1 MNIDSDHVNYLV
13 WRYLQESGFQ
23 HSAFTFGQESSIV
36 RSSVAQVKIPPGAL
50 IAHLQRALI
59 YVQAEV
65 NLTAGGR
72 PADLDD
78 LDQIDALTLI
88 ESAQPDVCERRR
100 ALLRSRL
107 SEREADGAGAA
118 EGGAAAPADP
128 PSGSKPKV
136 LLGHENEVFACA
148 WNPIFDLMAS
158 GSSDSTARIWSMDPA
173 GLAKGEVQIL
183 RHFAPHGEDA
193 KDVTSLEWSADG
205 TQLAT
210 GSYDGAGRIWTRR
223 GELQCRLSGHSGP
236 VFALNWNQQGDLLVT
251 SSVDQSVIVWE
262 SASGQLRQR
271 FQFHTAPCL
280 DVNWRDNKCFA
291 SCSQDQTIFVCQ
303 VGRTTPIKRYDNGT
317 LAGGHTDEVNAIRWD
332 PSAKYL
338 ASCSDDCTAKIW
350 SLEMD
355 SPLQSLKHDNKIYS
369 LKWKP
374 TAQTTPIL
382 ASASFDHTTKI
393 WDALQGTCLFTLR
406 GHTNPVY
413 SVDFSPDGSQIASG
427 SFDKAVMVWS
437 LETGRVTQSFTSGGG
452 VFEVCWDKDGKRIA
466 ACCQDGTVLVVDAT
480 TR

>member
-1 MNIDSDHVNYLV
+1 MNIDSDHINYLV

-100 ALLRSRL
+100 AMLRSRL
-107 SEREADGAGAA
+107 SERESDGAG
-118 EGGAAAPADP
+118 GAVDRGANT
-128 PSGSKPKV
+128 KPT
-136 LLGHENEVFACA
+136 LLQGHENEVFTCA
-148 WNPIFDLMAS
+148 WNPVYDLLAS

-173 GLAKGEVQIL
+173 GLAKGEVLVL
-183 RHFAPHGEDA
+183 RHLAPHGEDA
-193 KDVTSLEWSADG
+193 KDVTSLEWNSDG
-205 TQLAT
+205 TLLAT
-210 GSYDGAGRIWTRR
+210 GSYDGAGRIWTRT

-236 VFALNWNQQGDLLVT
+236 VFALNWNNKGDLLVT

-271 FQFHTAPCL
+271 FQFHSAPCL

-291 SCSQDQTIFVCQ
+291 SCSQDQSIYVCQ
-303 VGRTTPIKRYDNGT
+303 VGRTTPIKKCASGAM
-317 LAGGHTDEVNAIRWD
+317 AGGHTDEVNAIRWD
-332 PSAKYL
+332 PSTKYL

-355 SPLQSLKHDNKIYS
+355 GPLQSLKHDNKIYS
-369 LKWKP
+369 LKWNP
-374 TAQTTPIL
+374 AAPHDSPVL

-393 WDALQGTCLFTLR
+393 WNALEGTCLFTLE
-406 GHTNPVY
+406 GHASPVY
-413 SVDFSPDGSQIASG
+413 SVNFSPDGHYLASG
-427 SFDKAVMVWS
+427 SFDKSVMIWS
-437 LETGRVTQSFTSGGG
+437 LKTGRVVQTCTAGGG
-452 VFEVCWDKDGKRIA
+452 IFEVCWNKDGKRLA
-466 ACCQDGTVLVVDAT
+466 ACCQDSTVLVVDFNV
-480 TR
+480 

>member
-23 HSAFTFGQESSIV
+23 HSAFTFGQESSVV
-36 RSSVAQVKIPPGAL
+36 RSSVAQVKVPPGAL

-65 NLTAGGR
+65 NLTTGGR
-72 PADLDD
+72 PADLED

-100 ALLRSRL
+100 AMLRSRL
-107 SEREADGAGAA
+107 NEI
-118 EGGAAAPADP
+118 EGDGAAAEEKDGDAPT
-128 PSGSKPKV
+128 V
-136 LLGHENEVFACA
+136 LRGHENEVFACA
-148 WNPIFDLMAS
+148 WNPVYNLLAS
-158 GSSDSTARIWSMDPA
+158 GSSDSTARIWSLDPA
-173 GLAKGEVQIL
+173 GLAKGEVLIL
-183 RHFAPHGEDA
+183 RHVAPQGEDA

-205 TQLAT
+205 TLLAT
-210 GSYDGAGRIWTRR
+210 GSYDGAGRIWTRG
-223 GELQCRLSGHSGP
+223 GELQSRLTGHSGP
-236 VFALNWNQQGDLLVT
+236 VFALNWNKKGDLLVT

-271 FQFHTAPCL
+271 FQFHSAPCL

-291 SCSQDQTIFVCQ
+291 SCSQDQAIYVCQ
-303 VGRTTPIKRYDNGT
+303 VGRNTPIKKYDSGALT
-317 LAGGHTDEVNAIRWD
+317 GGHTDEVNAIRWD
-332 PSAKYL
+332 PTAKYL

-369 LKWKP
+369 LKWNP
-374 TAQTTPIL
+374 APAQRVPVL

-393 WDALQGTCLFTLR
+393 WNALEGTCLFTLA

-413 SVDFSPDGSQIASG
+413 SVNFSPDGTHIASG
-427 SFDKAVMVWS
+427 SFDKSVMVWS
-437 LETGRVTQSFTSGGG
+437 LDTGRSVQSFTAGGG
-452 VFEVCWDKDGKRIA
+452 IFEVCWDKDGKQIA
-466 ACCQDGTVLVVDAT
+466 ACCQDCTVLVVDFNP
-480 TR
+480 